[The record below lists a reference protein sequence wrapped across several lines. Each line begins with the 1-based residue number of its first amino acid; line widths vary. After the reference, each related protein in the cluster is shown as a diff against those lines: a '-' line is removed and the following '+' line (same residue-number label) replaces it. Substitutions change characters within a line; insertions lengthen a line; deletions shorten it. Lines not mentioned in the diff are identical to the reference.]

1 MNGARIVIDTS
12 DLDRLQER
20 LDRIAGIGFHDVLE
34 TIGAV
39 VESQV
44 RRRISDDQEAP
55 DGTPWADWTD
65 AYAKTRH
72 GNNSLLMGESH
83 LIDSIAPDFPFKD
96 SVEVSSN
103 LIYAGTQ
110 QFGNDVLGIPA
121 RPYLGLSGDD
131 EQEIT
136 AVIED
141 WIEELLAA

>member
-1 MNGARIVIDTS
+1 MNGAQIVIDTS
-12 DLDRLQER
+12 DLDRLQKK
-20 LDRIAGIGFHDVLE
+20 LDRIAGIGFHVLE

-55 DGTPWADWTD
+55 DGTPWAAWSD
-65 AYAKTRH
+65 AYAKKRH
-72 GNNSLLMGESH
+72 GGHSLLQSEGS
-83 LIDSIAPDFPFKD
+83 LLDSIAPDYPFSD
-96 SVEVSSN
+96 SVEIGSN
-103 LIYAGTQ
+103 LVYAGTH
-110 QFGNDVLGIPA
+110 QFGNNDLGIPA

>member
-55 DGTPWADWTD
+55 DGTPWADWSP
-65 AYAKTRH
+65 AYAKKRH
-72 GNNSLLMGESH
+72 GGHSLLQSEGD
-83 LIDSIAPDFPFKD
+83 LLDSIAPDFPSGD
-96 SVEVSSN
+96 SVEVGSN
-103 LIYAGTQ
+103 LVYAGTQ
-110 QFGNDVLGIPA
+110 QVGNDVLGIPA

-141 WIEELLAA
+141 WIEELLA